1 MTRST
6 TTRLQ
11 QWSALAATAVLAVL
25 ALGWVLLVG
34 PERTAAAE
42 LRATAQEQQQAN
54 ARAETA
60 LSVLKAQ
67 FAELPRQRERLAEI
81 TRRIP
86 ADPQQPGLLRALR
99 NASSRAG
106 VQLLNVEPSAPVSAA
121 PAVPGAAAPSSASAS
136 APALQTMTV
145 ATRVSGSCV
154 DVEQYVALLEKSG
167 RALRVTSVQV
177 EPGEEPAAGRPRTPG
192 TPLVANVTA
201 EAYVAELGDR
211 STAAGASA
219 SSSAVPPVVSG
230 GPPGAAPSGADP
242 S

>member
-6 TTRLQ
+6 MTRLQ

-34 PERTAAAE
+34 PERSAAAE

-60 LSVLKAQ
+60 LSVLQAQ
-67 FAELPRQRERLAEI
+67 FAELPRQRERLEEI

-86 ADPQQPGLLRALR
+86 ADPQQPALLRALR
-99 NASSRAG
+99 DASSQAG
-106 VQLLNVEPSAPVSAA
+106 VQLLNVEPSAPVAAA
-121 PAVPGAAAPSSASAS
+121 PVVPGAAAPSSASAS

-145 ATRVSGSCV
+145 AIRVSGSYV

-177 EPGEEPAAGRPRTPG
+177 EPGEDPQP
-192 TPLVANVTA
+192 
-201 EAYVAELGDR
+201 
-211 STAAGASA
+211 
-219 SSSAVPPVVSG
+219 AVPARPALRSS
-230 GPPGAAPSGADP
+230 PT
-242 S
+242 